1 MWLIDFAWL
10 VLDRLQWHTSLLAKL
25 PSSFHFFQFDL
36 NAQFFDYSIRG
47 RRLPDQVLLEDLE
60 AAAVVGGIL
69 QASLRQLT
77 RREDVSRLSGIDI
90 SNLLRPGF
98 DEFFFDSG
106 TFDRVDFLHGRP
118 VNNVRRVVALF
129 GCCPAACYTGGGGS
143 VR

>member
-1 MWLIDFAWL
+1 M
-10 VLDRLQWHTSLLAKL
+10 
-25 PSSFHFFQFDL
+25 

-106 TFDRVDFLHGRP
+106 TFDRVDFLHSRP